1 MDLRAYACKFL
12 RVNKI
17 EAMYEV
23 SRVNVKFERDSTFT
37 FTPDLPN
44 VASILFTEE
53 NLRTY
58 ARKNYATVKIQLYR

>member
-1 MDLRAYACKFL
+1 MYACKFL

-37 FTPDLPN
+37 FARDLPN
-44 VASILFTEE
+44 VASISFTDE

>member
-1 MDLRAYACKFL
+1 MDLLAYACKFL

-37 FTPDLPN
+37 FTRDLPN
-44 VASILFTEE
+44 VASISFTDE